1 MALISRISSAVA
13 MAAALSMAA
22 TPAVAADIS
31 SMPAGASLPTA
42 SGWDA
47 EAVNADGYRYGRY
60 GRYRRNRV
68 DAGDV
73 LAGVLIIGG
82 IAAIA
87 SAASNSSKRDRDY
100 RERDYRDR
108 PYNYRTNT
116 SNPRSSGSNGIN
128 SAVDMCLREIERDVR
143 VDGVD
148 SVDRNASGWLVTG
161 RLYNGDGFTCR
172 IGSDGRVEGV
182 NYSGR
187 SLSQAGGV
195 EDRQWDDDRYAQARQ
210 NADGAG
216 GATPAY
222 PGGPVDGDLY
232 PGGTYQ
238 PNGG

>member
-22 TPAVAADIS
+22 TPAAAADLS
-31 SMPAGASLPTA
+31 AMPSGASLPTA

-87 SAASNSSKRDRDY
+87 SAASNSKRDRQY
-100 RERDYRDR
+100 RDRDYRDR
-108 PYNYRTNT
+108 PYDYRAPT
-116 SNPRSSGSNGIN
+116 SNPRSSGNSGIN

-148 SVDRNASGWLVTG
+148 SVDRNASGWIVTG

-172 IGSDGRVEGV
+172 INGNGQVEGV
-182 NYSGR
+182 NYGGR
-187 SLSQAGGV
+187 SLSQAGGA
-195 EDRQWDDDRYAQARQ
+195 EDRQWDDARYAQARQ
-210 NADGAG
+210 NSDSSG
-216 GATPAY
+216 GAPAY

-232 PGGTYQ
+232 PGGSYE